1 MIHVMTTPQLLT
13 LLGIA
18 ALFGMGIGMGLLVIT
33 TKLKD

>member
-1 MIHVMTTPQLLT
+1 MIHVMTTPQLLV

-18 ALFGMGIGMGLLVIT
+18 VLFGMSIGMGLLVLA